1 MKMNR
6 YDSEQFDPPAPVI
19 IVEVSKPYSTIF
31 EKSKAKIDTGADIS
45 VIPDNWVKEWGLVPA
60 RVLPTLGYD
69 RKREERPT
77 YFVNISFD
85 KFKFDFTEVISSDRE
100 NVLIGRDIL
109 NNLNISLNGKKLEF
123 EITDP

>member
-1 MKMNR
+1 MNR

-19 IVEVSKPYSTIF
+19 IVAVSKPYSAIL

-45 VIPDNWVKEWGLVPA
+45 VIPDKWVEELSLVPA

-69 RKREERPT
+69 RIRKERPT

-85 KFKFDFTEVISSDRE
+85 KFKFDFIEVISSDRE

-123 EITDP
+123 GITDP